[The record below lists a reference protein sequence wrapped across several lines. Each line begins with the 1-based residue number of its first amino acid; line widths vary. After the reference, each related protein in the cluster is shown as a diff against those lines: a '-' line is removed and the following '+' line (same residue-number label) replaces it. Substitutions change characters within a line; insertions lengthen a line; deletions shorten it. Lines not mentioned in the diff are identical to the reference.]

1 MLRKRIISFNLED
14 GLISK
19 LDRYAEEEHKGN
31 RSKALAYLVS
41 RIQTSLKDYPDE
53 EHTGTHQNFR
63 DTGKCNPFV
72 RDQAPCPTCWGE
84 NVKVEWADGIVEG
97 RMGRVLVVTELD
109 E

>member
-14 GLISK
+14 GLILK
-19 LDRYAEEEHKGN
+19 LDRYAEQEHKGN

-41 RIQTSLKDYPDE
+41 RIQTNLKDFPDE
-53 EHTGTHQNFR
+53 EHTAPHQNFR
-63 DTGKCNPFV
+63 DTGKCSPFHKGLS
-72 RDQAPCPTCWGE
+72 PCSTCWGE
-84 NVKVEWADGIVEG
+84 NVKVEWADGIVKG